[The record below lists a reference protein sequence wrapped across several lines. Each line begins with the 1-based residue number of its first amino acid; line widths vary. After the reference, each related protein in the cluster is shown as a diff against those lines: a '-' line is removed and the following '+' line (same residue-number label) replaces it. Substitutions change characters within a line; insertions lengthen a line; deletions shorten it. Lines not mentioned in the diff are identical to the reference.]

1 MLNEKMLYQKAEA
14 EVICFDNTDVITAS
28 GGDEC
33 LWTPGVGGGGGGGG
47 HWVNECPCSFPQTG
61 TGYTVWVPD

>member
-28 GGDEC
+28 GGGDEC
-33 LWTPGVGGGGGGGG
+33 LWTPGAGDGGGGSIDICHCAMPHPGLG
-47 HWVNECPCSFPQTG
+47 N
-61 TGYTVWVPD
+61 

>member
-28 GGDEC
+28 GG
-33 LWTPGVGGGGGGGG
+33 GGG
-47 HWVNECPCSFPQTG
+47 HWVNECPCSPNRTG
-61 TGYTVWVPD
+61 TGYTTWVPD

>member
-33 LWTPGVGGGGGGGG
+33 NWTPGAGTGGGGSID
-47 HWVNECPCSFPQTG
+47 VCDCAMPSPG
-61 TGYTVWVPD
+61 TGN

>member
-28 GGDEC
+28 GGSC
-33 LWTPGVGGGGGGGG
+33 GTLVGS
-47 HWVNECPCSFPQTG
+47 NCQNN
-61 TGYTVWVPD
+61 TGYTYPVTRDARTARSSRNSR

>member
-28 GGDEC
+28 GGSC
-33 LWTPGVGGGGGGGG
+33 
-47 HWVNECPCSFPQTG
+47 G
-61 TGYTVWVPD
+61 TGNLCCDLCIADQLCECMGGDLCSCM

>member
-28 GGDEC
+28 GGEC
-33 LWTPGVGGGGGGGG
+33 RVPGWDRG
-47 HWVNECPCSFPQTG
+47 NACQQSQSSDCPNRA
-61 TGYTVWVPD
+61 WK

>member
-33 LWTPGVGGGGGGGG
+33 LWTPGVGGGGGSIDVCHCAMPHPGLG
-47 HWVNECPCSFPQTG
+47 N
-61 TGYTVWVPD
+61 

>member
-1 MLNEKMLYQKAEA
+1 MLYQKAEA

-33 LWTPGVGGGGGGGG
+33 LWTPGVGDGGGGSIDVCHCAMPSPGLG
-47 HWVNECPCSFPQTG
+47 
-61 TGYTVWVPD
+61 D

>member
-28 GGDEC
+28 GGGDEC
-33 LWTPGVGGGGGGGG
+33 NWTPGIGGGGGGSIDVCHCAMSHAGLG
-47 HWVNECPCSFPQTG
+47 N
-61 TGYTVWVPD
+61 

>member
-28 GGDEC
+28 GGGEC
-33 LWTPGVGGGGGGGG
+33 RVPGWDRG
-47 HWVNECPCSFPQTG
+47 NNCPGPQSANCPSRA
-61 TGYTVWVPD
+61 WK

>member
-14 EVICFDNTDVITAS
+14 EAICFDNTDVITAS

-33 LWTPGVGGGGGGGG
+33 NWEPGVGGGGGGSTDFCHCAMPYEGLG
-47 HWVNECPCSFPQTG
+47 N
-61 TGYTVWVPD
+61 

>member
-28 GGDEC
+28 GDEC
-33 LWTPGVGGGGGGGG
+33 NWTAGA
-47 HWVNECPCSFPQTG
+47 G
-61 TGYTVWVPD
+61 TGGSGSIDVCDCAMPTQGLGN

>member
-28 GGDEC
+28 GG
-33 LWTPGVGGGGGGGG
+33 GGG
-47 HWVNECPCSFPQTG
+47 HWVNKCPCSYPQTG
-61 TGYTVWVPD
+61 TGYTEWVPD

>member
-28 GGDEC
+28 GDEC
-33 LWTPGVGGGGGGGG
+33 NWTPGADTGEGGSTDFCHCAMPKQGLG
-47 HWVNECPCSFPQTG
+47 N
-61 TGYTVWVPD
+61 

>member
-28 GGDEC
+28 GGGDEC
-33 LWTPGVGGGGGGGG
+33 NWTPGAGGGGGGSIDVCHCAMPTQGLG
-47 HWVNECPCSFPQTG
+47 N
-61 TGYTVWVPD
+61 

>member
-28 GGDEC
+28 GGEC
-33 LWTPGVGGGGGGGG
+33 RVPGWDRG
-47 HWVNECPCSFPQTG
+47 NDCPGPQSANCPG
-61 TGYTVWVPD
+61 KAWKE

>member
-28 GGDEC
+28 GGGDEC
-33 LWTPGVGGGGGGGG
+33 NWTPGIGGGGGGSIDVCHCAMSYAGLG
-47 HWVNECPCSFPQTG
+47 NN
-61 TGYTVWVPD
+61 

>member
-28 GGDEC
+28 GGGDEC
-33 LWTPGVGGGGGGGG
+33 LWTPGAGGGGGGSIYICHCAMPYQGLG
-47 HWVNECPCSFPQTG
+47 N
-61 TGYTVWVPD
+61 